1 MEAIMAH
8 EAQTT
13 FLSKILPSDVGGK
26 QRTVIF
32 AFGNGARLELC
43 LDDLNDD
50 MREQL
55 ALHGLSQKGGD
66 STSNLS
72 KNRDF
77 AGGYAAVQTVC
88 DNLRNGLWSSRV
100 GSSTSDLILAVAR
113 ILKID
118 EDAAAAKV
126 RAADDEQLAAIRKN
140 PEVKAAIAKIQEA
153 RAKEAA
159 KAAPKL
165 EDLLGSLGM

>member
-1 MEAIMAH
+1 MAH
-8 EAQTT
+8 ESNTT
-13 FLSKILPSDVGGK
+13 YLSKLLPSDVGGK
-26 QRTVIF
+26 PRTVQF
-32 AFGNGARLELC
+32 VFGNGSRLELC
-43 LDDLNDD
+43 LDDLNED

-72 KNRDF
+72 KARDF
-77 AGGYAAVQTVC
+77 MGGYAAVQTVL

-100 GSSTSDLILAVAR
+100 SSNTSDLVTAVAR

-118 EDAAAAKV
+118 EDVARAKVAAAS
-126 RAADDEQLAAIRKN
+126 DEQLSVIRKN
-140 PEVKAAIAKIQEA
+140 PEVKMAIAKIQEA

-165 EDLLGSLGM
+165 EDLLGSIGM

>member
-1 MEAIMAH
+1 MAH
-8 EAQTT
+8 EAKTVY
-13 FLSKILPSDVGGK
+13 LSKILPSDVGGK
-26 QRTVIF
+26 PRTVVF
-32 AFGNGARLELC
+32 AFGNGAKLELC

-72 KNRDF
+72 KDRDF
-77 AGGYAAVQTVC
+77 AGGYAAVQSVL
-88 DNLRNGLWSSRV
+88 DNLRNGLWSSRA
-100 GSSTSDLILAVAR
+100 GSSTSDLVLAVAK

-118 EDAAAAKV
+118 EEAAAAKI
-126 RAADDEQLAAIRKN
+126 RAASDEQLSAIRKN
-140 PEVKAAIAKIQEA
+140 PQIKGEIAKIQEA

-165 EDLLGSLGM
+165 EDLMASLGM